1 MTTVFIWSFYKLFFL
16 LYFWTETSRRFRYT
30 PWRDE
35 NVVLYLIYG
44 KPGASLEKFYF
55 DVRHPPKKCDDG
67 VSGSV
72 GTTFNIPKNIY
83 GFVSRAL
90 KNKCP
95 GPIIYDSVAVV
106 AEFRFCS
113 ACHNLLEKFV
123 DVVGNLISSSYKCVC
138 VCVCVCLCLC
148 IIFVQIPNIFWIFW
162 DH

>member
-1 MTTVFIWSFYKLFFL
+1 MESPGRVGKSS
-16 LYFWTETSRRFRYT
+16 TST
-30 PWRDE
+30 
-35 NVVLYLIYG
+35 
-44 KPGASLEKFYF
+44 F
-55 DVRHPPKKCDDG
+55 DIRKKGIDGGGG

-106 AEFRFCS
+106 EDFRFCS

-123 DVVGNLISSSYKCVC
+123 DVVGSV
-138 VCVCVCLCLC
+138 
-148 IIFVQIPNIFWIFW
+148 IFNFFL
-162 DH
+162 